1 MMRSLRLFS
10 VTIWW
15 VSKSLVQGQPPDSDK
30 WDQACRDATQR
41 ADSYCMFYKVG
52 SGAVCHGSHPPIPC
66 GPANTSNIPTPPIPA
81 VDECAL
87 LDPARGQT
95 VREHLADDTKRDHIW
110 AKAEDVNKC
119 LNSLTITNFNALFT
133 LHNLKYGLTET
144 YAFTD
149 VANGLNKSIQSNTCG
164 FKLHSLDV
172 DIKGFIDDKI
182 REFAD
187 VLDPMTP
194 AERRKFF
201 SESIPAAPFH
211 FALQREFSRLNDAHT
226 LYFSPFIDFYYVLPI
241 RFESRMR
248 DGAQVIT
255 LGFPDLDESY
265 YCLIYGTPVT
275 KHKEGDVIVEVD
287 GKPVLQWM
295 QDAVSES
302 GPYLGIYQGPLQRL
316 SNHFFVSPAVDR
328 DLRRFQP
335 PTGPLSVTFQDGSTE
350 TINWLGRLSDYS
362 KSAGADVIT
371 AQFYNVLTNWNPLF
385 QRTVKFETEFYRKE
399 GDTLWDLAGDFSAGD
414 YDNEMLDDILAHKVD
429 SRVDDVL
436 FGTKT
441 PVTQEDKW
449 INGTGYQYS
458 LLDDTVVVSVP
469 DFVPGGGE
477 FDLRTVLYENFSEVQ
492 DFARQSNVS
501 RILFDVST
509 NGGGFVVSTF
519 ALQWYVVPN
528 ADDICF
534 PIVRHMTDNWISW
547 VSSFGVN
554 YNQTI
559 DNFFSENA
567 DKVGD
572 PAFIHERFQQLY
584 LLLNYADQLLSDAE
598 TTQDSRVEN
607 TEVPRLKKIEE
618 GILSQSSPA
627 QRARLFN
634 IFLKERLFL
643 NASTAVGSEL
653 APQYGWYLFD
663 NEELINPKTREPFDP
678 PLSQFT
684 NYRVLPWGKPSNYS
698 ATSVFGFCY
707 DILQNVSSL
716 AGPSYD
722 AEYWTEVAFVT
733 DGNCGSAC
741 SLFTQTLQL
750 TGAATAF
757 TFGGLKDQAMDV
769 ASFGGGNVL
778 EYDDTSPLLNIA
790 SHLGYWATFGD
801 SDWSKRHTNIWV
813 NKPIPFPNSARVRYT
828 WNLGSASQ
836 LGPQSLPRQFYII
849 PPHKQLNM
857 WARNLDERAAIHE
870 EIVSIKN
877 WTHLRMNPQFPNLGD
892 CPVYH
897 KA

>member
-1 MMRSLRLFS
+1 M
-10 VTIWW
+10 VTFWW
-15 VSKSLVQGQPPDSDK
+15 VRKSLVQGQPPDSEK
-30 WDQACRDATQR
+30 WDQACRDVTQR
-41 ADSYCMFYKVG
+41 DDSYCMFYKVG

-95 VREHLADDTKRDHIW
+95 VLDPVADD
-110 AKAEDVNKC
+110 AKKDFILGRADEVNRC

-187 VLDPMTP
+187 VLDPMTSGG
-194 AERRKFF
+194 AKK
-201 SESIPAAPFH
+201 
-211 FALQREFSRLNDAHT
+211 REFRRLNDGHLRYDT
-226 LYFSPFIDFYYVLPI
+226 PYGDFYYFLPI
-241 RFESRMR
+241 LLNSHMR
-248 DGAQVIT
+248 NGAQVIT
-255 LGFPDLDESY
+255 LGFAEDLPEFY
-265 YCLIYGTPVT
+265 HAIYGTPVT
-275 KHKEGDVIVEVD
+275 KHEEGDVIVEVD
-287 GKPVLQWM
+287 GKPVLEWM

-302 GPYLGIYQGPLQRL
+302 GPYLGIVPGPLQRI
-316 SNHFFVSPAVDR
+316 NRHFLASPEISVDPR
-328 DLRRFQP
+328 FFQP
-335 PTGPLSVTFQDGSTE
+335 PEGPIRVTFDDGSTE
-350 TINWLGRLSDYS
+350 TIFWIGELSDYR
-362 KSAGADVIT
+362 KSAGEDALT

-385 QRTVKFETEFYRKE
+385 QRTVKFETEFYQKE
-399 GDTLWDLAGDFSAGD
+399 GDTLWDFAGDFSAGD
-414 YDNEMLDDILAHKVD
+414 YDNEMLDDILTEKSGRRLHKR
-429 SRVDDVL
+429 SL
-436 FGTKT
+436 AASPFA
-441 PVTQEDKW
+441 TQKAGQW
-449 INGTGYQYS
+449 IEGIGYQYS
-458 LLDDTVVVSVP
+458 LLDDTVVVDVP
-469 DFVPGGGE
+469 DFRPGTFETVGTIGDA
-477 FDLRTVLYENFSEVQ
+477 DLFANFSEVQ
-492 DFARQSNVS
+492 DFARQNNVT
-501 RILFDVST
+501 RILFDVSA
-509 NGGGFVVSTF
+509 NPGGLGASTY
-519 ALQWYVVPN
+519 ALQWYIVPN
-528 ADDICF
+528 ADEACSRE
-534 PIVRHMTDNWISW
+534 VRHMTDNWISW

-572 PAFIHERFQQLY
+572 PALIHERFQQLY

-618 GILSQSSPA
+618 GILSQSTAA
-627 QRARLFN
+627 QRAKLFN
-634 IFLKERLFL
+634 AFLKERLFL
-643 NASTAVGSEL
+643 NASTAFGSQI
-653 APQYGWYLFD
+653 APQYGWYPFD
-663 NEELINPKTREPFDP
+663 NGFALDPKTREPFDP

-698 ATSVFGFCY
+698 STSLYDFCY
-707 DILQNVSSL
+707 DIIENVMPNL
-716 AGPSYD
+716 VEPSYD

-769 ASFGGGNVL
+769 ASFGGGDVL
-778 EYDDTSPLLNIA
+778 EYDNTSPLLNIA
-790 SHLGYWATFGD
+790 SHLGYWATFGK
-801 SDWSKRHTNIWV
+801 SDWSKRHTNTWV
-813 NKPIPFPNSARVRYT
+813 NKPIPFPHSAQVFYG
-828 WNLGSASQ
+828 WYIGLAPQ

-849 PPHKQLNM
+849 PPHKHLNM
-857 WARNLDERAAIHE
+857 RARNLDERAAIHE

-877 WTHLRMNPQFPNLGD
+877 WTHLRMNP
-892 CPVYH
+892 
-897 KA
+897 